1 MSNQDVRNLLEA
13 GIGEEPPV
21 RTTVDAVVTAGR
33 RTRTRRRLALTGAGV
48 TSAAAVAVL
57 ALVAPGAGPATSVSA
72 ADLLVG
78 PLVPAGVGTDEARP
92 LRPDSFGPGIEHT
105 TRWSSKRL
113 ADTLVTLLPE
123 GRTTTKDGEFKGRT
137 FQVDWDNGGEVVT
150 FIGSAE
156 YTDKAPKVPFCAEIA
171 LPKLTPRPGAP
182 APQDVM
188 PRENCETVEL
198 ADGAR
203 AESVTLRFPED
214 GRESQYVRVERKDGR
229 TVALQQW
236 TDRPTKQ
243 VPLDADALLDIANS
257 PSWRF

>member
-21 RTTVDAVVTAGR
+21 RTTVDAVVAAGR

-72 ADLLVG
+72 ADLLGG
-78 PLVPAGVGTDEARP
+78 PLVPAGFGTDEARP
-92 LRPDSFGPGIEHT
+92 LRPDSFGSGIEYT
-105 TRWSSKRL
+105 THWSSKRL
-113 ADTLVTLLPE
+113 ADTLVALLPE
-123 GRTTTKDGEFKGRT
+123 GRTATKDGEFKGRT
-137 FQVDWDNGGEVVT
+137 FQVDWDNGSEEVT
-150 FIGSAE
+150 FIGSAG
-156 YTDKAPKVPFCAEIA
+156 YTAKESHMPFCAKIA
-171 LPKLTPRPGAP
+171 LPKITPRPGVP

-188 PRENCETVEL
+188 PREDCETVEL
-198 ADGAR
+198 ADGAQ
-203 AESVTLRFPED
+203 AESLTLRFPAD

-236 TDRPTKQ
+236 ADRPTKQ
-243 VPLDADALLDIANS
+243 VPLYADTLLGIANS

>member
-1 MSNQDVRNLLEA
+1 MSHQDVRNLLQA
-13 GIGEEPPV
+13 GIGQEPPV
-21 RTTVDAVVTAGR
+21 RTVDAVVTAGR
-33 RTRTRRRLALTGAGV
+33 RVRTRRRLALTGAGV

-57 ALVAPGAGPATSVSA
+57 ALVAPGAGPATHVSA

-78 PLVPAGVGTDEARP
+78 PLVPAGSGSDEARP

-113 ADTLVTLLPE
+113 ADTLVALLPK
-123 GRTTTKDGEFKGRT
+123 GRTTTHDGDIKGRT
-137 FQVDWDNGGEVVT
+137 FHVTWGNRGEEVT

-156 YTDKAPKVPFCAEIA
+156 YTDKAPDVPLCAKIP
-171 LPKLTPRPGAP
+171 LPKITPRSGAP
-182 APQDVM
+182 VRQDVM
-188 PRENCETVEL
+188 PSEDCKTVEL

-203 AESVTLRFPED
+203 AESVTVRLPAD

-236 TDRPTKQ
+236 TDRPTKRA
-243 VPLDADALLDIANS
+243 PLDTDALLEIANS

>member
-33 RTRTRRRLALTGAGV
+33 RSRTRRRLAFTGAGV

-57 ALVAPGAGPATSVSA
+57 ALVAPGAGPAPSASA

-78 PLVPAGVGTDEARP
+78 PLVPAGVGIDEARP

-105 TRWSSKRL
+105 TGWSSKRL

-123 GRTTTKDGEFKGRT
+123 GRTATKDGEFKGRT
-137 FQVDWDNGGEVVT
+137 FHVDWANGGEEVT
-150 FIGSAE
+150 FIGSAG
-156 YTDKAPKVPFCAEIA
+156 YTAKEPRVPFCAKSA
-171 LPKLTPRPGAP
+171 LPKITPRAGAP
-182 APQDVM
+182 KPQDV
-188 PRENCETVEL
+188 REREVCETVEL

-203 AESVTLRFPED
+203 AESVTLWFPED

-229 TVALQQW
+229 SVALQQW
-236 TDRPTKQ
+236 TDRPTKR
-243 VPLDADALLDIANS
+243 VPLDAAALLDIANS